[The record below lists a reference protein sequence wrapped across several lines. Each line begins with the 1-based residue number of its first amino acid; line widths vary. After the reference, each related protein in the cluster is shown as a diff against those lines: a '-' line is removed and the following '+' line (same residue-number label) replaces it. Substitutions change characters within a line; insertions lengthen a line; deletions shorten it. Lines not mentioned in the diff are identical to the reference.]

1 MSFLFNKLRKLRFHA
16 QVAAIFLAFALMVV
30 TTYFFVS
37 RIENENLRKR
47 VKESISYTEANIK
60 AAMLEP
66 ETNLAGI
73 AQTIRGMIMLWGD
86 GVQTIQEYVQYINSY
101 VQSNEEN
108 RLSGVIGF
116 FGIFDVNGKVFT
128 AGNDGYFKTEIYKPE
143 DFPWYKA
150 AVKANGD
157 IGITQPRFDSVY
169 KYGYITF
176 SRRIFDGDGKA
187 LGIVC
192 LEMNFDRIGGL
203 AVDTP
208 FSEESFG
215 FLLSED
221 LILIAHPDPSI
232 PGKAL
237 HDVNIGI
244 ASSIVK
250 LEQYGYVSE
259 FKTTNYKGVKSVL
272 FVEKLYNGWYIGV
285 ITPEDLYYRGTRN
298 LALILITLGTV
309 LSVLLSII
317 LLSISAERNNVEE
330 RLRVLFNAMP
340 LGVNMIKSNNKFID
354 CNESALNLFELSNKQ
369 EYFEKFGLLSPEY
382 QPDGSLS
389 SGKMAEYIEKTLY
402 EGFSN
407 FSWLHQK
414 LNGELIPC
422 EITGVRVNINNEYA
436 LAFYLRDLRELKQM
450 MGRIESREQLLN
462 TVNAAA
468 NILLSIKDEKLFDSS
483 LIKSFELLG
492 YCLDVDRVHIWN
504 YEPIDEEWCFA
515 VKYEWLSDYGH
526 RCKQIPAGF
535 HIPEKEKPDWKK
547 IFLRGEHLCAPLS
560 ALPQSEREFFENYE
574 IQSIVAIPMFIEN
587 NFWGFFSIDDCRRE
601 RFFSNDEIR
610 ILTTVALM
618 MSNAIDRNL
627 QTVKLR
633 ETDKRMRVMFDSAP
647 IGTNF
652 WDSNYYLIDC
662 NMDLVKTFELASKD
676 EYCERFYELS
686 PEYQPDGSVSKEKA
700 LEYIKK
706 AFDEGYC
713 RFEWMHQKLNGDV
726 IPCDITLVRVKYD
739 DRFIVTGYTYDL
751 REIKKVVAQM
761 NASQRSLNIM
771 ENILNGIDAV
781 VYVTV
786 PDTGEIL
793 FVNNYMRKE
802 LNLESDCIGQMCY
815 KVIQD
820 ADKKCDFCPCYKL
833 DKEPDSTIVWEARY
847 TITKRI
853 YRCMDRYIEWYDGR
867 TVHIQHAID
876 MTEMIAAKESAEQS
890 NRYKSQFLSRMSHE
904 VRTPMN
910 AIIGITEIQMQ
921 DGKLP
926 AEIKEA
932 LGKISTSGYLL
943 LGIINDILDMSKIE
957 AGKLELAHLPYETA
971 SLISDSMNM
980 NIYKYD
986 YKPIEFVLSVDENIP
1001 VKLLGD
1007 ELRIKQILNNLLSN
1021 AYKYTDKGNISM
1033 TVTAEYPQKESSD
1046 RLTLVFRVADSGQ
1059 GMTREQIDKLFD
1071 EYTRFNMETNR
1082 TVEGT
1087 GLGMSITNNLVRL
1100 MNGEISVESEIDKGS
1115 VFTVRLPQDIADSS
1129 VLGKEAVENLMKFH
1143 QAEER
1148 HVNKTSQLVRE
1159 YMPYGRVLIV
1169 DDMETN
1175 LYVARGLMAPY
1186 CLSLETATS
1195 GFIAIEKIK
1204 AGSSFDII
1212 FMDHFMPKMD
1222 GIDAVKI
1229 IRGLGYTQ
1237 PIIALTANALAG
1249 MAEMFMENG
1258 FDGFISKPIDI
1269 RQLNFYLNKFI
1280 RDKYP
1285 PEVVK
1290 AAQKQAAF
1298 IKTSAN
1304 TEEKPASDEG
1314 LRTVFIRDAEKALE
1328 KLTMIQKNKYRRGD
1342 DIRQFIINT
1351 HAMKSTLANIGET
1364 ALSINAFELE
1374 KAGRDENISLILE
1387 KTPTF
1392 LEELKKVIEK
1402 LKPNED
1408 NVDELPEDSDNDIEF
1423 LDEKLLVI
1431 KAACEVYDEQ
1441 SANTAMNELVLR
1453 KWPHSVKELLDAI
1466 CEYLLH
1472 SDFDEA
1478 VNIIGN
1484 YIENNIPQSV
1494 KG

>member
-1 MSFLFNKLRKLRFHA
+1 MSSFFMKLRKLRFHA
-16 QVAAIFLAFALMVV
+16 QVAAIFLAFGLMVI

-47 VKESISYTEANIK
+47 LKESISYTEANIK
-60 AAMLEP
+60 TAMLEP
-66 ETNLAGI
+66 ETILASI

-86 GVQTIQEYVQYINSY
+86 DIKTIQEYVQYINSY
-101 VQSNEEN
+101 VQSNEDN

-116 FGIFDVNGKVFT
+116 FGIFDVFGKVFT
-128 AGNDGYFKTEIYKPE
+128 AGNDGYFTAVGYKPE

-157 IGITQPRFDSVY
+157 IGITQPRFDSMY

-176 SRRIFDGDGKA
+176 SRRIFDGDGKP

-208 FSEESFG
+208 FSEKSFG
-215 FLLSED
+215 FLLSDD
-221 LILIAHPDPSI
+221 LIIMSHPDPSI

-244 ASSIVK
+244 ASSIIE

-298 LALILITLGTV
+298 LALILISLGTV

-369 EYFEKFGLLSPEY
+369 EYFDKFHLLTPEY
-382 QPDGSLS
+382 QPDGSS
-389 SGKMAEYIEKTLY
+389 SYKKMIEYTEKTLSDGY
-402 EGFSN
+402 LR

-414 LNGELIPC
+414 LNGEQIPC
-422 EITGVRVNINNEYA
+422 EVTGVRVNFDNEHA
-436 LAFYLRDLRELKQM
+436 IAFYLRDLRELKQM
-450 MGRIESREQLLN
+450 MGRIESREHLLN

-468 NILLSIKDEKLFDSS
+468 NILLSIKDENFFESS

-492 YCLDVDRVHIWN
+492 YCLDVDRVHIWS

-526 RCKQIPAGF
+526 RCKHIPAGF

-547 IFLRGEHLCAPLS
+547 IFLRGEHIGAPLS

-601 RFFSNDEIR
+601 RIFSNDEIR
-610 ILTTVALM
+610 ILTTVALI
-618 MSNAIDRNL
+618 MSNAINRNL

-633 ETDKRMRVMFDSAP
+633 EADKRTRIMFDSAP

-662 NMDLVKTFELASKD
+662 NMELVKLFCLESKE
-676 EYCERFYELS
+676 EYCERFFELS
-686 PEYQPDGSVSKEKA
+686 PEYQPDGSMSKEIA
-700 LEYIKK
+700 LKYVKK

-713 RFEWMHQKLNGDV
+713 RFEWMHKKLNDEI

-739 DRFIVTGYTYDL
+739 DKFIVTGYTYDL
-751 REIKKVVAQM
+751 RELKKIVAQM
-761 NASQRSLNIM
+761 NASKRSLNIM
-771 ENILNGIDAV
+771 QNILNGIDAV

-833 DKEPDSTIVWEARY
+833 DKEPDNTIVWEVHY
-847 TITKRI
+847 TVTKRI

-921 DGKLP
+921 NGKLP
-926 AEIKEA
+926 ADIKEA

-1021 AYKYTDKGNISM
+1021 AYKYTDQGNISM
-1033 TVTAEYPQKESSD
+1033 TITAEYPQRENPD
-1046 RLTLVFRVADSGQ
+1046 QLTLVFRVADSGQ

-1071 EYTRFNMETNR
+1071 EYTRFNLETNR

-1159 YMPYGRVLIV
+1159 YMPYGKVLIV

-1229 IRGLGYTQ
+1229 IRGLGYTK

-1298 IKTSAN
+1298 LKTSAN
-1304 TEEKPASDEG
+1304 TEDRRTFDAG
-1314 LRTVFIRDAEKALE
+1314 LKTVFIRDAEKALE
-1328 KLTMIQKNKYRRGD
+1328 RLTMIHKNNYRRGD
-1342 DIRQFIINT
+1342 DIRQYIVNT

-1364 ALSINAFELE
+1364 VLSIDAFELE

-1387 KTPTF
+1387 KTPAF
-1392 LEELKKVIEK
+1392 LEELKEVIEK
-1402 LKPNED
+1402 YKTNKD
-1408 NVDELPEDSDNDIEF
+1408 DADELPEDSDNDSEF

-1431 KAACEVYDEQ
+1431 KAACEKYDEQ

-1484 YIENNIPQSV
+1484 YMENNIPQSV

>member
-1 MSFLFNKLRKLRFHA
+1 MGSFFKKLRKLRFHA

-66 ETNLAGI
+66 ETILAGI
-73 AQTIRGMIMLWGD
+73 AQTIRGMILWGND
-86 GVQTIQEYVQYINSY
+86 TKAIKEYVQYINSY

-116 FGIFDVNGKVFT
+116 FGIFDVYGRFFT
-128 AGNDGYFKTEIYKPE
+128 AGDEGYFPKGRYELE
-143 DFPWYKA
+143 DHQWYKA

-157 IGITQPRFDSVY
+157 IGITRPYFDSASP
-169 KYGYITF
+169 KGRITF
-176 SRRIFDGDGKA
+176 SRSIFNGDGA
-187 LGIVC
+187 AMGIVC
-192 LEMNFDRIGGL
+192 LEMNFDRIGDL
-203 AVDTP
+203 SVKTP
-208 FSEESFG
+208 FSEKSFG
-215 FLLSED
+215 FMLSED
-221 LILIAHPDPSI
+221 LMIIAHPQSNML
-232 PGKAL
+232 GKAL

-244 ASSIVK
+244 AASFAE
-250 LEQYGYVSE
+250 LEHHGFVSE
-259 FKTTNYKGVKSVL
+259 FKTTNYRGVKSVL
-272 FVEKLYNGWYIGV
+272 FVEKLFNGWYIGV
-285 ITPEDLYYRGTRN
+285 ITPEDLYYQGTRN

-309 LSVLLSII
+309 LSVLLAII
-317 LLSISAERNNVEE
+317 LLSISSERNNVEE
-330 RLRVLFNAMP
+330 RLRVLFNATP
-340 LGVNMIKSNNKFID
+340 LGANIIKRNYKFID
-354 CNESALNLFELSNKQ
+354 CNESALNLFELSDKQ
-369 EYFEKFGLLSPEY
+369 EYYEKFNQLSPEY

-389 SGKMAEYIEKTLY
+389 AKKMVENVEKTLT
-402 EGFSN
+402 EGYYC
-407 FSWLHQK
+407 FSWMHQK

-422 EITGVRVNINNEYA
+422 DVTGVRVNFNNEYA

-450 MGRIESREQLLN
+450 MGRIESREHLLN

-468 NILLSIKDEKLFDSS
+468 NILLSINDEKYFNSS

-492 YCLDVDRVHIWN
+492 YCLDVDRVHIWS
-504 YEPIDEEWCFA
+504 YELIDDEWCFA
-515 VKYEWLSDYGH
+515 LQYEWLSDYGH
-526 RCKQIPAGF
+526 CYKQIPVGF
-535 HIPEKEKPDWKK
+535 HIPEREKPEWKK
-547 IFLRGEHLCAPLS
+547 MFLRGDHINTPLS
-560 ALPQSEREFFENYE
+560 ALQESEREFFNTYG
-574 IQSIVAIPMFIEN
+574 IQAIVAIPMFIEN

-601 RFFSNDEIR
+601 RIFSNDETR
-610 ILTTVALM
+610 ILTSVALM
-618 MSNAIDRNL
+618 MSNAINRNL
-627 QTVKLR
+627 QTNKLR
-633 ETDKRMRVMFDSAP
+633 EADKRMRVMFDTAP

-652 WDSNYYLIDC
+652 WNSNCYLIDC
-662 NMDLVKTFELASKD
+662 NMELVKMFELTSKD

-686 PEYQPDGSVSKEKA
+686 PEYQPDGSLSKEIA
-700 LEYIKK
+700 LKYVKK

-713 RFEWMHQKLNGDV
+713 HFEWIHQKLDGEI

-739 DRFIVTGYTYDL
+739 DNFIVTGYTYDL
-751 REIKKVVAQM
+751 RELRKIVAQM
-761 NASQRSLNIM
+761 NASKRSLNIM

-793 FVNNYMRKE
+793 FVNNYMRQE
-802 LNLESDCIGQMCY
+802 LDLRTDCIGQMCY
-815 KVIQD
+815 KVVQN

-833 DKEPDSTIVWEARY
+833 DKEPDSTIVWEVHY
-847 TITKRI
+847 TATKRI

-876 MTEMIAAKESAEQS
+876 MTELIAAKETAEQS

-910 AIIGITEIQMQ
+910 AILGITEIQMQ
-921 DGKLP
+921 NGKLP
-926 AEIKEA
+926 ADIKEA
-932 LGKISTSGYLL
+932 LSKISASGYLL

-971 SLISDSMNM
+971 SLISDAMNM

-986 YKPIEFVLSVDENIP
+986 YKPIEFNLVVDENIP

-1021 AYKYTDKGNISM
+1021 AYKYTDKGSIAMSIS
-1033 TVTAEYPQKESSD
+1033 AEYPQQESSGK
-1046 RLTLVFRVADSGQ
+1046 LTLVFRITDTGQ
-1059 GMTREQIDKLFD
+1059 GMTREQMDKLFD

-1082 TVEGT
+1082 SVEGT
-1087 GLGMSITNNLVRL
+1087 GLGMSITNNLVKL
-1100 MNGEISVESEIDKGS
+1100 MKGEISVESEANKGS

-1129 VLGKEAVENLMKFH
+1129 KLGKETAENLMQFH
-1143 QAEER
+1143 QTQAR
-1148 HVNKTSQLVRE
+1148 QANKTSQLVRE

-1204 AGSSFDII
+1204 AGSTFDII

-1222 GIDAVKI
+1222 GIDTVKI
-1229 IRGLGYTQ
+1229 IRGLGYTK

-1249 MAEMFMENG
+1249 MAEMFTANG

-1285 PEVVK
+1285 PEVVQ
-1290 AAQKQAAF
+1290 AAQKQAAI
-1298 IKTSAN
+1298 IKISTDM
-1304 TEEKPASDEG
+1304 EEKPTADEG
-1314 LRTVFIRDAEKALE
+1314 LKTVFLRDAEKALE
-1328 KLTMIQKNKYRRGD
+1328 RLTVIQNNSYRRGD
-1342 DIRQFIINT
+1342 DIKQFIVNT
-1351 HAMKSTLANIGET
+1351 HAMKSTLASIGEA
-1364 ALSINAFELE
+1364 ALSTEAFELE
-1374 KAGRDENISLILE
+1374 KAGRDENMPLILE
-1387 KTPTF
+1387 KTPQF
-1392 LEELKKVIEK
+1392 LAELKKVIEK
-1402 LKPNED
+1402 LKPKEND
-1408 NVDELPEDSDNDIEF
+1408 IDEEWEDSEYDVEF

-1431 KAACEVYDEQ
+1431 QKACAEYNEQ
-1441 SANTAMNELVLR
+1441 SANTALKELAKK
-1453 KWPHSVKELLDAI
+1453 KWSHSVNELLDSI
-1466 CEYLLH
+1466 SEYLLH
-1472 SDFDEA
+1472 SDFDET

-1484 YIENNIPQSV
+1484 YINNNIPQTV

>member
-1 MSFLFNKLRKLRFHA
+1 MSSFFKKLRGLRFHA

-37 RIENENLRKR
+37 GIENENLRKR

-66 ETNLAGI
+66 ETILAGI
-73 AQTIRGMIMLWGD
+73 AQTIRGMILLWGD
-86 GVQTIQEYVQYINSY
+86 DARAIQEYVRYINNY

-116 FGIFDVNGKVFT
+116 FGIFNAYGKDFT
-128 AGNDGYFKTEIYKPE
+128 AGDEDYFKAEGNKPE

-150 AVKANGD
+150 AVNANGD
-157 IGITQPRFDSVY
+157 IGITQPRFDGVY
-169 KYGYITF
+169 KYGQITF

-208 FSEESFG
+208 FSEKSFG

-221 LILIAHPDPSI
+221 LIIMSHPEPSM

-244 ASSIVK
+244 ASSIVE
-250 LEQYGYVSE
+250 LEQHGFVSE

-272 FVEKLYNGWYIGV
+272 FVEKLFNGWYIGL

-317 LLSISAERNNVEE
+317 LLSISVERNNVEE
-330 RLRVLFNAMP
+330 RLRILFNAMP
-340 LGVNMIKSNNKFID
+340 LGANIFKRNSKFID

-369 EYFEKFGLLSPEY
+369 EYFEKFHLLTPEY

-389 SGKMAEYIEKTLY
+389 SAKMVEYIEKTLSDGY
-402 EGFSN
+402 YC
-407 FSWLHQK
+407 FSWMHQK

-422 EITGVRVNINNEYA
+422 EVTGVRVNFNNEYA
-436 LAFYLRDLRELKQM
+436 IAFYLRDLRELKQM
-450 MGRIESREQLLN
+450 MGKIESREHLLN

-468 NILLSIKDEKLFDSS
+468 NILLSIKDEKSFNSS

-492 YCLDVDRVHIWN
+492 YCLDVDRVHIWS

-526 RCKQIPAGF
+526 RCKQLPAGF

-547 IFLRGEHLCAPLS
+547 IFLRGDYINAPLS
-560 ALPQSEREFFENYE
+560 ALPQSEREFFETYG
-574 IQSIVAIPMFIEN
+574 IQSIVAIPMFLDN

-601 RFFSNDEIR
+601 RIFSNDEIR
-610 ILTTVALM
+610 ILASVALM
-618 MSNAIDRNL
+618 MSNAINRNL
-627 QTVKLR
+627 QTSKLR

-652 WDSNYYLIDC
+652 WDSNYFLIDC
-662 NMDLVKTFELASKD
+662 NMELVKLFELASKD

-686 PEYQPDGSVSKEKA
+686 PEYQPDGNLSKDIA
-700 LEYIKK
+700 LKYIKK

-713 RFEWMHQKLNGDV
+713 RFEWMHQKLNGEI
-726 IPCDITLVRVKYD
+726 IPCDITLVRIKYD

-751 REIKKVVAQM
+751 RELRRLIAQM
-761 NASQRSLNIM
+761 NASKRSLNIM

-793 FVNNYMRKE
+793 FVNKYLKKE

-815 KVIQD
+815 KVIQNV
-820 ADKKCDFCPCYKL
+820 DKKCDFCPCQKL
-833 DKEPDSTIVWEARY
+833 NEEPDSTIVWEVHYAR
-847 TITKRI
+847 TKRI

-876 MTEMIAAKESAEQS
+876 MTELIAAKESAEQS

-910 AIIGITEIQMQ
+910 AILGITEIQMQ
-921 DGKLP
+921 NGTLS
-926 AEIKEA
+926 EELKEA
-932 LGKISTSGYLL
+932 LNKISTSGYLL

-957 AGKLELAHLPYETA
+957 AGKLELARLPYEVA
-971 SLISDSMNM
+971 SLINDAMNM
-980 NIYKYD
+980 NINKYD
-986 YKPIEFVLSVDENIP
+986 YKPVKFNLVVDENIP
-1001 VKLLGD
+1001 VKLTGD

-1021 AYKYTDKGNISM
+1021 AYKYTDKGSITMSVN
-1033 TVTAEYPQKESSD
+1033 AEYPQEENSD
-1046 RLTLVFRVADSGQ
+1046 QLTLAFRIVDTGQ

-1071 EYTRFNMETNR
+1071 EYTRFNLETNR
-1082 TVEGT
+1082 SVEGT
-1087 GLGMSITNNLVRL
+1087 GLGMSITNNLIRL

-1115 VFTVRLPQDIADSS
+1115 VFTVRLPQGIADSNK
-1129 VLGKEAVENLMKFH
+1129 LGKDAAENLMRFH
-1143 QAEER
+1143 HIQAR
-1148 HVNKTSQLVRE
+1148 QANKTSQLVRE

-1175 LYVARGLMAPY
+1175 LYVARGLMSPY

-1204 AGSSFDII
+1204 AGSTFDII

-1222 GIDAVKI
+1222 GIDTVKI
-1229 IRGLGYTQ
+1229 IRGLGYTY

-1249 MAEMFMENG
+1249 MAEIFMENG

-1298 IKTSAN
+1298 IKISAN
-1304 TEEKPASDEG
+1304 TEEKPVSDDG
-1314 LRTVFIRDAEKALE
+1314 LKTVFVRDAEKAFE
-1328 KLTMIQKNKYRRGD
+1328 RLTAIHDKAYRRGD

-1351 HAMKSTLANIGET
+1351 HAMKSTLASIGET
-1364 ALSINAFELE
+1364 ALSIDASELE
-1374 KAGRDENISLILE
+1374 KAGRAENMSLIME
-1387 KTPTF
+1387 KTPPF

-1408 NVDELPEDSDNDIEF
+1408 DVDELPEDSDNDIEF
-1423 LDEKLLVI
+1423 LGEKLLVI
-1431 KAACEVYDEQ
+1431 QKSCEVYDEQ
-1441 SANTAMNELVLR
+1441 SANAAMGELAQK
-1453 KWPHSVKELLDAI
+1453 KWTHSVKELLGGI
-1466 CEYLLH
+1466 SEYLLH
-1472 SDFDEA
+1472 SDFDET

-1484 YIENNIPQSV
+1484 YLKNNIPQSV

>member
-1 MSFLFNKLRKLRFHA
+1 MGSFFKKLRKLRFQA

-37 RIENENLRKR
+37 RIEDENLRKM

-66 ETNLAGI
+66 ETILAGI
-73 AQTIRGMIMLWGD
+73 AQTIRGMIMWGN
-86 GVQTIQEYVQYINSY
+86 GAEAIQEYILYINSY
-101 VQSNEEN
+101 VQSNVEN

-116 FGIFDVNGKVFT
+116 YGIFDANGKKFT
-128 AGNDGYFKTEIYKPE
+128 AGNAGYFQTENGE
-143 DFPWYKA
+143 LENRLWYKA
-150 AVKANGD
+150 AVEANGE
-157 IGITQPRFDSVY
+157 IGITQPYFDGASPR
-169 KYGYITF
+169 GRITF
-176 SRRIFDGDGKA
+176 SRRIFNGNGAA

-192 LEMNFDRIGGL
+192 LEMNFDKIGEL
-203 AVDTP
+203 AVNTP
-208 FSEESFG
+208 FSKESLG
-215 FLLSED
+215 FMLSEN
-221 LILIAHPDPSI
+221 LMIIAHHESSML
-232 PGKAL
+232 GKAL

-244 ASSIVK
+244 ASSIVE
-250 LEQYGYVSE
+250 LEHQGFVSE
-259 FKTTNYKGVKSVL
+259 FKTTNYRGVKSVL
-272 FVEKLYNGWYIGV
+272 FIEKLFNGWYIGV
-285 ITPEDLYYRGTRN
+285 ITPEDMYYRSTRN

-317 LLSISAERNNVEE
+317 LLRISAERNNVEE
-330 RLRVLFNAMP
+330 RLRVLFNATP
-340 LGVNMIKSNNKFID
+340 LSANILKSNYKFID

-369 EYFEKFGLLSPEY
+369 EYFEKFYLLSPEY
-382 QPDGSLS
+382 QPDGSPSAKKMIENIERTLS
-389 SGKMAEYIEKTLY
+389 
-402 EGFSN
+402 EGYYCFT
-407 FSWLHQK
+407 WMHQK
-414 LNGELIPC
+414 LNGEQIPC
-422 EITGVRVNINNEYA
+422 DITGVRVNFNNEYA

-450 MGRIESREQLLN
+450 MDKIDSREHLLN

-468 NILLSIKDEKLFDSS
+468 NILLSIKDEKSFSSS

-492 YCLDVDRVHIWN
+492 YCLDVDRVHIWS
-504 YEPIDEEWCFA
+504 YELIDDEWCFA
-515 VKYEWLSDYGH
+515 VKYEWLSDYG
-526 RCKQIPAGF
+526 RVCKQIPEGF
-535 HIPEKEKPDWKK
+535 HVSEKEKPGWKK
-547 IFLRGEHLCAPLS
+547 LFLRGDHINSPLS
-560 ALPQSEREFFENYE
+560 ALPESERDFFSTYR
-574 IQSIVAIPMFIEN
+574 IQAIVAIPMFMEN

-601 RFFSNDEIR
+601 RLFSNDEIR
-610 ILTTVALM
+610 ILTSVALM
-618 MSNAIDRNL
+618 MSNAINRNL
-627 QTVKLR
+627 QTNKLR
-633 ETDKRMRVMFDSAP
+633 EADKRMHAMFDSAP

-652 WDSNYYLIDC
+652 WDNNCYLIDC
-662 NMDLVKTFELASKD
+662 NMELVKMFELTSKD
-676 EYCERFYELS
+676 EYCERFYEFS
-686 PEYQPDGSVSKEKA
+686 PEYQPDGSLSRKKA
-700 LEYIKK
+700 YEYVKK

-713 RFEWMHQKLNGDV
+713 RFEWMHQKLNGEI
-726 IPCDITLVRVKYD
+726 IPCDITLVRNEYD
-739 DRFIVTGYTYDL
+739 DKFIVTGYTYDL
-751 REIKKVVAQM
+751 RELRKIVTQM
-761 NASQRSLNIM
+761 NASKKSLNIM

-793 FVNNYMRKE
+793 FVNDYMKKE
-802 LNLESDCIGQMCY
+802 LNLGSDCIGQMCY
-815 KVIQD
+815 KVIQNT
-820 ADKKCDFCPCYKL
+820 DKKCEFCPCYKL
-833 DKEPDSTIVWEARY
+833 DKEPESTIVWEAHY
-847 TITKRI
+847 TGTKRI
-853 YRCMDRYIEWYDGR
+853 YRCMDRYIEWYDDR

-910 AIIGITEIQMQ
+910 AILGITEIQMQ
-921 DGKLP
+921 NGKLH
-926 AEIKEA
+926 ADTKEA
-932 LGKISTSGYLL
+932 LSKISASGYLL

-957 AGKLELAHLPYETA
+957 AGKLELAHLPYDVA
-971 SLISDSMNM
+971 SLIGDSMNM

-986 YKPIEFVLSVDENIP
+986 YKPIEFSLVVDENIP
-1001 VKLLGD
+1001 IQLIGD

-1021 AYKYTDKGNISM
+1021 AYKYTDKGSIAMS
-1033 TVTAEYPQKESSD
+1033 VAAEYPQQKGSD
-1046 RLTLVFRVADSGQ
+1046 QITLVFRIADTGQ
-1059 GMTREQIDKLFD
+1059 GMTREQMDKLFD

-1082 TVEGT
+1082 AVEGT
-1087 GLGMSITNNLVRL
+1087 GLGMNITNNLVKL
-1100 MNGEISVESEIDKGS
+1100 MNGAISVESEVDKGS

-1129 VLGKEAVENLMKFH
+1129 LLGKETAENLMQFH
-1143 QAEER
+1143 HLQTR
-1148 HVNKTSQLVRE
+1148 QSNKTSQLVRE

-1195 GFIAIEKIK
+1195 GFIAIDKIK

-1222 GIDAVKI
+1222 GIETVKI
-1229 IRGLGYTQ
+1229 IRELGYTK

-1249 MAEMFMENG
+1249 MEEMFKANG

-1298 IKTSAN
+1298 IKTSSD
-1304 TEEKPASDEG
+1304 TKEKQSSDEG
-1314 LRTVFIRDAEKALE
+1314 LKTVFLRDAKKALE
-1328 KLTMIQKNKYRRGD
+1328 RLTMMRDNAYRRED
-1342 DIRQFIINT
+1342 DIKQFIVNT

-1364 ALSINAFELE
+1364 ALSADAFELE
-1374 KAGRDENISLILE
+1374 KAGREENMPVILE
-1387 KTPTF
+1387 KTPLF

-1402 LKPNED
+1402 LEPNEND
-1408 NVDELPEDSDNDIEF
+1408 IDEEREDSEYDMEF
-1423 LDEKLLVI
+1423 LGEKLLVVQ
-1431 KAACEVYDEQ
+1431 KAFGEYDEQ
-1441 SANTAMNELVLR
+1441 SANIALKELLQR
-1453 KWPHSVKELLDAI
+1453 KWPRSVNEFLTAI
-1466 CEYLLH
+1466 SEYLLH

-1478 VNIIGN
+1478 VNIIGS

>member
-1 MSFLFNKLRKLRFHA
+1 MNSFLMKLWKLRFSG
-16 QVAAIFLAFALMVV
+16 QVAAIFFAFALMVG

-37 RIENENLRKR
+37 RIEDENLRKR

-66 ETNLAGI
+66 ETILEGI
-73 AQTIRGMIMLWGD
+73 TQTIRGLILWGGD
-86 GVQTIQEYVQYINSY
+86 ARSIREYIRYINSY
-101 VQSNEEN
+101 VQSNKKN

-116 FGIFDVNGKVFT
+116 YGIFDLNGVGFT
-128 AGNDGYFKTEIYKPE
+128 AGDAKYFPAEINDLQ

-157 IGITQPRFDSVY
+157 IGITGPYFDGASP
-169 KYGYITF
+169 KGRITF
-176 SRRIFDGDGKA
+176 SRRFFNEDGIA

-192 LEMNFDRIGGL
+192 LEMNFDKIGEL
-203 AVDTP
+203 AINTP
-208 FSEESFG
+208 FSEKSLG

-221 LILIAHPDPSI
+221 MVILAHHEPSMI
-232 PGKAL
+232 GKAL

-244 ASSIVK
+244 ASSVVE
-250 LEQYGYVSE
+250 LEQHGFVSE
-259 FKTTNYKGVKSVL
+259 FKTTNYRGVKSVL
-272 FVEKLYNGWYIGV
+272 FVEKLDNGWYMGV
-285 ITPEDLYYRGTRN
+285 ITPEDLYYRGTRE

-317 LLSISAERNNVEE
+317 LLNISAERNNVEE

-340 LGVNMIKSNNKFID
+340 LGVNILKKDSKFID
-354 CNESALNLFELSNKQ
+354 CNESALSLFEMSNNKQ
-369 EYFEKFGLLSPEY
+369 EYFEKFYLLSPEY

-389 SGKMAEYIEKTLY
+389 VQKMRESIEKTLS
-402 EGFSN
+402 EGYYYFT
-407 FSWLHQK
+407 WMHQK
-414 LNGELIPC
+414 LDGEPIPC
-422 EITGVRVNINNEYA
+422 DITGVRVKINNEYA

-450 MGRIESREQLLN
+450 MSGIESREHLLN

-468 NILLSIKDEKLFDSS
+468 NILLSINDERSFNLS

-492 YCLDVDRVHIWN
+492 YCLDVDRVHIWS
-504 YEPIDEEWCFA
+504 YELIDDEWCFA
-515 VKYEWLSDYGH
+515 VKYEWLSDYG
-526 RCKQIPAGF
+526 RICKQIPVGF
-535 HIPEKEKPDWKK
+535 HIPEKEKPGWKK
-547 IFLRGEHLCAPLS
+547 LFLRGDHVNAPLS
-560 ALPQSEREFFENYE
+560 ALPENEKEFFAAYK
-574 IQSIVAIPMFIEN
+574 IQALVAIPMFIDN

-601 RFFSNDEIR
+601 RIFSNDEIR
-610 ILTTVALM
+610 ILTSVALM
-618 MSNAIDRNL
+618 MSNAVNRNL
-627 QTVKLR
+627 QTNKLR
-633 ETDKRMRVMFDSAP
+633 ETDKRMHAMFDSAP

-652 WDSNYYLIDC
+652 WDSNCYLIDC
-662 NMDLVKTFELASKD
+662 NMELVKLFELTSKD
-676 EYCERFYELS
+676 EYCERFFELS
-686 PEYQPDGSVSKEKA
+686 PEYQPDGRPSKEKA
-700 LEYIKK
+700 LENVKK
-706 AFDEGYC
+706 AFEEGYC
-713 RFEWMHQKLNGDV
+713 RFEWIHEKLNGEIV
-726 IPCDITLVRVKYD
+726 PCDIILVRVKYD
-739 DRFIVTGYTYDL
+739 DKFIVTGYTYDL
-751 REIKKVVAQM
+751 RELRNIIAQM
-761 NASQRSLNIM
+761 NASKQSLSVM

-793 FVNNYMRKE
+793 FVNDYMKQE
-802 LNLESDCIGQMCY
+802 LNLGSDCIGQMCY
-815 KVIQD
+815 KIIQN

-833 DKEPDSTIVWEARY
+833 DKDPDSTIIWEVHY

-876 MTEMIAAKESAEQS
+876 MTELIAAKEFAEQS

-910 AIIGITEIQMQ
+910 AILGITEMQMQ
-921 DGKLP
+921 NGTLP
-926 AEIKEA
+926 SDIKEA

-971 SLISDSMNM
+971 SLISDAVNM

-986 YKPIEFVLSVDENIP
+986 YKPIEFSLGVDENIP
-1001 VKLLGD
+1001 VKLEGD

-1021 AYKYTDKGNISM
+1021 AYKYTDKGNITMSIN
-1033 TVTAEYPQKESSD
+1033 AEYPRQEGSNQ
-1046 RLTLVFRVADSGQ
+1046 LTLVFRVSDTGQ
-1059 GMTREQIDKLFD
+1059 GMTREQMDKLFD

-1087 GLGMSITNNLVRL
+1087 GLGMSITNNLVKL

-1115 VFTVRLPQDIADSS
+1115 VFTVRLPQVIADSNT
-1129 VLGKEAVENLMKFH
+1129 LGKEAADNLMQFH
-1143 QAEER
+1143 HAQER
-1148 HVNKTSQLVRE
+1148 HANKTSQMVRE
-1159 YMPYGRVLIV
+1159 YMPYGRVLVV

-1195 GFIAIEKIK
+1195 GFMAIEKIK
-1204 AGSSFDII
+1204 AGSTFDII

-1222 GIDAVKI
+1222 GIDTVKI
-1229 IRGLGYTQ
+1229 IRELGYTY

-1290 AAQKQAAF
+1290 AAQKQAAI
-1298 IKTSAN
+1298 IKISAN
-1304 TEEKPASDEG
+1304 TEDKPSVDEG
-1314 LRTVFIRDAEKALE
+1314 LKAVFVRDAEKALE
-1328 KLTMIQKNKYRRGD
+1328 RLAIIHKNTYRRED
-1342 DIRQFIINT
+1342 DIKQYIVNT
-1351 HAMKSTLANIGET
+1351 HAMKSTLANIGE
-1364 ALSINAFELE
+1364 ADLSADAYELE
-1374 KAGRDENISLILE
+1374 KAGRADNLTLINE
-1387 KTPTF
+1387 KTAPF
-1392 LEELKKVIEK
+1392 LEALSKVIDKFKTKEGG
-1402 LKPNED
+1402 D
-1408 NVDELPEDSDNDIEF
+1408 DDLPEDSDIDIEF
-1423 LDEKLLVI
+1423 LDEKLLAI
-1431 KAACEVYDEQ
+1431 QTACRIYDEHV
-1441 SANTAMNELVLR
+1441 ANAELGELAQK
-1453 KWPHSVKELLDAI
+1453 KWPHSVKELLGDI
-1466 CEYLLH
+1466 SEYLLH
-1472 SDFDEA
+1472 SDFDET
-1478 VNIIGN
+1478 VNVIGN
-1484 YIENNIPQSV
+1484 YLENNIPQTV